1 MSNIR
6 KTYEQKLSEM
16 NDIKTQLAELMK
28 DERVKKYLELNDQR
42 LKLNSELLQLYTDM
56 KKEEFSKC
64 KHIWIPI
71 SKNIDYYE
79 GRSDID
85 YGCVKCGLDQR
96 VLGTYNPRFLST
108 NDKIIYD
115 YFLEHYATS
124 GIRSHTL
131 CNFDLARAMYAKIV
145 ENHPDIDDVTALK
158 YFEVAL
164 DDIRNIRVNEDRKE
178 SRAKRLMLKPGFK
191 NWGGHKN

>member
-28 DERVKKYLELNDQR
+28 DERVKKYLELNGQSS
-42 LKLNSELLQLYTDM
+42 KLNSELLQLYTDM
-56 KKEEFSKC
+56 KKEEFSEC

-85 YGCVKCGLDQR
+85 YGCVKCGLDH
-96 VLGTYNPRFLST
+96 S
-108 NDKIIYD
+108 
-115 YFLEHYATS
+115 
-124 GIRSHTL
+124 
-131 CNFDLARAMYAKIV
+131 
-145 ENHPDIDDVTALK
+145 
-158 YFEVAL
+158 
-164 DDIRNIRVNEDRKE
+164 RK
-178 SRAKRLMLKPGFK
+178 SS
-191 NWGGHKN
+191 